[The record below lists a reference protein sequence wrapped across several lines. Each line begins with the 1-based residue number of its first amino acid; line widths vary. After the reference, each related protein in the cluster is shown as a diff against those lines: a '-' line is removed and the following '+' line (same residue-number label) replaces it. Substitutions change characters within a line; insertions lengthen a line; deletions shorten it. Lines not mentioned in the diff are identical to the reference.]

1 MFTPLVVLE
10 LIAFWPLVI
19 GIFALI
25 LRRRLVGVLERASKR
40 SFDAARSRA
49 LKRSVVYG
57 ALLLI
62 DIGLGATVWSY
73 ASSSRPAVFVSSLV
87 VGSALLVLTVTN
99 VVAVFRGRIPIR
111 DVAPKAESDSS
122 VAGSDSVT
130 VERLPYSGIVET
142 AIAKVF
148 VDDADPRTD
157 VRRTVIHRLTVV
169 ATLIFAVA
177 ALIIVGIMLVAVVGI
192 MQQ

>member
-1 MFTPLVVLE
+1 MFTPSVVLE

-25 LRRRLVGVLERASKR
+25 LRRRLVGVLEWASR
-40 SFDAARSRA
+40 HSFDGARSRA
-49 LKRSVVYG
+49 VKRSVLYG

-73 ASSSRPAVFVSSLV
+73 ASGSRPAVFFSSLV
-87 VGSALLVLTVTN
+87 VGLVLLVVTGTN
-99 VVAVFRGRIPIR
+99 VVTVFGGRNPVR
-111 DVAPKAESDSS
+111 DGAPKAASAAS

-130 VERLPYSGIVET
+130 VGRPPYSGIVET

-148 VDDADPRTD
+148 VVDADPRAD
-157 VRRTVIHRLTVV
+157 ARRTVVRRLTVV

-192 MQQ
+192 TQQ